1 MRNTIKMASAV
12 HSPETRERRFPH
24 KITRRTFLGY
34 TAATTATLLGA
45 RPAIA
50 ADELNVLVWCD
61 HADDKLI
68 KPFEAAHNVRV
79 NVKTYEGTGTALSLI
94 EQSRPGDWDV
104 LVVDAPD
111 APTVARLGILSP
123 LDDGDFPLGDL
134 FAPLTS
140 AGFNYVDGVRYAV
153 PEKFGYYGVAYNK
166 EKVDPADMRSAQV
179 MWNDKYKGR
188 MAVYDYYFPTMQLI
202 AISMGIAPDK
212 IGMDD
217 LPVIREKLLA
227 IKPNVKIVGD
237 IVSVQNA
244 LVNGDVD
251 LILNGAEFIVSG
263 LMPSIPALDWTI
275 FDEGGLMWIQGIGIF
290 EKSEN
295 KDLAKEFVKYILSSD
310 GQGRLATS
318 ECYWAM
324 PANKTAILDDDQRK
338 ILRWDEQ
345 AGFMGRSV
353 PSTVS
358 QPDIDAAMLDIW
370 TEFLQS

>member
-1 MRNTIKMASAV
+1 MSNTTKSAPAAQ
-12 HSPETRERRFPH
+12 SPEFLAPSSV
-24 KITRRTFLGY
+24 TRRTFLGY
-34 TAATTATLLGA
+34 TAATTATLLGVK
-45 RPAIA
+45 PALA
-50 ADELNVLVWCD
+50 ADELNILVWCD

-68 KPFEAAHNVRV
+68 EPFEAAHNVRI

-111 APTVARLGILSP
+111 APTVARRGILEP

-134 FAPLTS
+134 FSPLTS
-140 AGFNYVDGVRYAV
+140 AGFNYVDGTRYAV

-188 MAVYDYYFPTMQLI
+188 IAVYDYYFPTMQLI

-217 LPVIREKLLA
+217 LPTIREKLLA
-227 IKPNVKIVGD
+227 MKPNIKIIGD

-251 LILNGAEFIVSG
+251 LILNGAEFVVSN
-263 LMPSIPALDWTI
+263 LMPTIPALDWTI
-275 FDEGGLMWIQGIGIF
+275 FDEGGLMWIQGIGVF
-290 EKSEN
+290 ESSNK
-295 KDLAKEFVKYILSSD
+295 KDLAKKFIQYILSPD

-324 PANKTAILDDDQRK
+324 PANSQAVLDDSQKK

-345 AGFMGRSV
+345 AGFLDRSV
-353 PSTVS
+353 PSTIS
-358 QPDIDAAMLDIW
+358 QPDIDSAMLDIW

>member
-1 MRNTIKMASAV
+1 MSNTIKSGPAAQ
-12 HSPETRERRFPH
+12 SPSSSTSSS
-24 KITRRTFLGY
+24 ITRRTFLGY
-34 TAATTATLLGA
+34 TAATTAALLGA
-45 RPAIA
+45 QTAAA
-50 ADELNVLVWCD
+50 ADELNILVWCD

-68 KPFEAAHNVRV
+68 KPFEAAHNVKI

-111 APTVARLGILSP
+111 APTVARLGILAP
-123 LDDGDFPLGDL
+123 LEDSDFPLDSL
-134 FAPLTS
+134 FPSLTS

-153 PEKFGYYGVAYNK
+153 PEKFGYYGVAFNR

-188 MAVYDYYFPTMQLI
+188 VAIYDYYFPTMQLV
-202 AISMGIAPDK
+202 AISMGIDPDK
-212 IGMDD
+212 ISLDD
-217 LPVIREKLLA
+217 LPAIREKLLA
-227 IKPNVKIVGD
+227 MKPNAKIIGD

-251 LILNGAEFIVSG
+251 LILNGAEFVVSG

-290 EKSEN
+290 ANSGK
-295 KDLAKEFVKYILSSD
+295 KDLAKAFVQYILSPD

-324 PANKTAILDDDQRK
+324 PANSQAVLDDSQK
-338 ILRWDEQ
+338 QILRWDEQ
-345 AGFMGRSV
+345 PRFLDRSV
-353 PSTVS
+353 PSTIS
-358 QPDIDAAMLDIW
+358 QPEIDAAMLDIW